1 MGFASCGDQAIIRFT
16 RVNARLFHDEADGGN
31 PPRVAIVP
39 FHGTQRMENDMSGI
53 DGQQWEKELRSLL
66 DQVRAHPSRDLT
78 EERQRIAV
86 LKNLIATRGKAIAA

>member
-1 MGFASCGDQAIIRFT
+1 
-16 RVNARLFHDEADGGN
+16 
-31 PPRVAIVP
+31 
-39 FHGTQRMENDMSGI
+39 MSGI
-53 DGQQWEKELRSLL
+53 NGEQWEKELRSLL